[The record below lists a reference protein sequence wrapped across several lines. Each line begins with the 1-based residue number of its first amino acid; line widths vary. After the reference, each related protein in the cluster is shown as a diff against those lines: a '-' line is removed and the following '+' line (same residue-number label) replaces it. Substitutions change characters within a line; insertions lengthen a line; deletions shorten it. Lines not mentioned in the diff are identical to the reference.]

1 MSKELVTDDVGR
13 PEIKEGKMMYVVLGM
28 ELDPELGGRT
38 VEGGTLELV
47 GGIDSGGPL
56 LTGGDWVETLLAGI
70 EEGGQPIPNREHRSP
85 VVLGG
90 GGWV

>member
-1 MSKELVTDDVGR
+1 MGKELEVVD
-13 PEIKEGKMMYVVLGM
+13 EGILVIREGNIMYVVLGI
-28 ELDPELGGRT
+28 ELGPELGGRR
-38 VEGGTLELV
+38 VEGGILELV

-70 EEGGQPIPNREHRSP
+70 EEGGQPIPNRRHRLP

-90 GGWV
+90 GG